1 MALSAGPSSPYVQ
14 HQQQSHCRGMGEF
27 ASASYL
33 KPRSLS
39 DGTLLERWLSERKV
53 QTYQSGLRRST
64 SCPEIMDCASD
75 ALAPE
80 RLLSV
85 SQSTTSIDTV
95 ADLLERFDANEE
107 RAKWQLSS
115 DDITL
120 IMAKRVFRHCA
131 SGTALADLLNYQHHP
146 YAAGFT
152 VSAMVLVGLV
162 DGAYKIG
169 EKDRRANHPTLNCC
183 RVLHQYLQ
191 KVAQHLSSDVRAV
204 GRQLYYQ
211 CSLVGAMATVPA
223 DLLSHAYD
231 GGIVTAE
238 VIPTII
244 CPLIILLPTLSS
256 AYLVTCTQAGEQGEP
271 HWICLILQRVI
282 IHATAGTVSADIAVY
297 LGHPTAGMVAIL
309 AMGGIGLVD
318 GLAQCGEL
326 LLKKEPANLA
336 QQLFQRFCQHIKGL
350 YTRLL
355 NCLPS
360 GIDDLVGRFYL
371 TTSIAGTAGTIIA
384 DILSYFGNANKGVLT
399 TVCPI
404 IIGLLASLGT
414 ISSAVPEIVQRVVT
428 PVRRPAFL
436 LHDSE
441 LEPV

>member
-14 HQQQSHCRGMGEF
+14 HQQHSHYRGTGAL

-39 DGTLLERWLSERKV
+39 DSELLNRWLSERKV
-53 QTYQSGLRRST
+53 QTYPPGLRRST
-64 SCPEIMDCASD
+64 SCPEIIDS
-75 ALAPE
+75 LRHAPAG
-80 RLLSV
+80 RQRF
-85 SQSTTSIDTV
+85 SQSTTSIDTL

-131 SGTALADLLNYQHHP
+131 SGTALADLLSYQHHP
-146 YAAGFT
+146 YAAGVA

-169 EKDRRANHPTLNCC
+169 EKDRQATHSTLNCC
-183 RVLHQYLQ
+183 RVLHQYLH
-191 KVAQHLSSDVRAV
+191 KIAQHLPSDVRTVA
-204 GRQLYYQ
+204 RQLYYR
-211 CSLVGAMATVPA
+211 CSLAGAMATVPA
-223 DLLSHAYD
+223 DLLAHAYD
-231 GGIVTAE
+231 GGIITAE
-238 VIPTII
+238 IIPTII
-244 CPLIILLPTLSS
+244 CPLIILVPTLLS
-256 AYLVTCTQAGEQGEP
+256 ACLVTCPPAGEKDEP

-309 AMGGIGLVD
+309 TMGGVGLVD

-326 LLKKEPANLA
+326 LLKKAPANPA
-336 QQLFQRFCQHIKGL
+336 QQLFQRLCRHIEGL

-360 GIDDLVGRFYL
+360 GIDDLVGKFYL

-384 DILSYFGNANKGVLT
+384 DVFSYFGNANKRVLST
-399 TVCPI
+399 ICPMI
-404 IIGLLASLGT
+404 IALLASLGT
-414 ISSAVPEIVQRVVT
+414 LSSALPELVQRVVT
-428 PVRRPAFL
+428 PLRRPTAFL

-441 LEPV
+441 LELV